1 MTSTQENTRPLPLI
15 GQAVGQAQA
24 SLTKIL
30 LGILAQSG
38 TSYQTYLALQRLD
51 ALGGEA
57 TREAYERDL
66 SNWLELDRTAAA
78 RLAGDLV
85 AAGLAEN
92 SLAENSLAENSP
104 AENSPAENSP
114 AENSP
119 AETRLAETGGGVIR
133 LTAEGRGL
141 REGVLAASAKI
152 TGPMLATI
160 DRGDLETTVRT
171 LDDITRRARG
181 IPARPTTTEDKR

>member
-1 MTSTQENTRPLPLI
+1 MTSTQENIRPIPLI

-85 AAGLAEN
+85 AAGL
-92 SLAENSLAENSP
+92 
-104 AENSPAENSP
+104 AENSP

>member
-1 MTSTQENTRPLPLI
+1 MTSTQENTRSLPLI

-92 SLAENSLAENSP
+92 SPAENSP

-119 AETRLAETGGGVIR
+119 AETRLAETR
-133 LTAEGRGL
+133 LAE
-141 REGVLAASAKI
+141 
-152 TGPMLATI
+152 T
-160 DRGDLETTVRT
+160 
-171 LDDITRRARG
+171 
-181 IPARPTTTEDKR
+181 

>member
-1 MTSTQENTRPLPLI
+1 MTSTQENTRPIPLPLI

-38 TSYQTYLALQRLD
+38 TSHQTYLGLQRLA

-66 SNWLELDRTAAA
+66 SEWLELDRTAAA
-78 RLAGDLV
+78 RLVGELV
-85 AAGLAEN
+85 AAGLAETR
-92 SLAENSLAENSP
+92 LGETSP
-104 AENSPAENSP
+104 AEI
-114 AENSP
+114 SP
-119 AETRLAETGGGVIR
+119 AETSPAETSPAETGGGVIR
-133 LTAEGRGL
+133 LAAEGRGL
-141 REGVLAASAKI
+141 RQGVLAASAKI

>member
-1 MTSTQENTRPLPLI
+1 MTSTQESTRPAPLI

-30 LGILAQSG
+30 LGILAESG
-38 TSYQTYLALQRLD
+38 TSYQDYLGLQRLT

-66 SNWLELDRTAAA
+66 SDWLELDATAAA
-78 RLAGDLV
+78 RLVGDLV
-85 AAGLAEN
+85 AAGLADIG
-92 SLAENSLAENSP
+92 
-104 AENSPAENSP
+104 
-114 AENSP
+114 
-119 AETRLAETGGGVIR
+119 GGGVR
-133 LTAEGRGL
+133 LTAQGRGL

-160 DRGDLETTVRT
+160 DRDDLETTVRT
-171 LDDITRRARG
+171 LDEITRRARG
-181 IPARPTTTEDKR
+181 IPARPTAPEDTR

>member
-38 TSYQTYLALQRLD
+38 TSYQTYLGLQRLD

-78 RLAGDLV
+78 RLVGDLV
-85 AAGLAEN
+85 AVGL
-92 SLAENSLAENSP
+92 